1 MDNPTIIYGE
11 SGAGH
16 ESLSLKAIWDK
27 FRELLKL
34 RDAAYEQRR
43 PLDMN
48 SDWVVDETKFNETVL
63 DPICDELYAL
73 AWLATNI
80 PARTSAERR
89 YKAEILKEFIEE
101 REDDVLTA
109 LANSLSSDCVR
120 EYQDS

>member
-11 SGAGH
+11 TGTDH
-16 ESLSLKAIWDK
+16 DSLSLTAISDK
-27 FRELLKL
+27 FKELLKL

-43 PLDMN
+43 PLDLN

-63 DPICDELYAL
+63 DPICDELYSL
-73 AWLATNI
+73 AWMASQI
-80 PARTSAERR
+80 PARNSAERR

-120 EYQDS
+120 EYQNS